1 MAVDQTSADTALW
14 NSGAAAC
21 QLSRYFKASISESQ
35 DSAAVTAAA
44 VLGAGVA
51 VLGVAVLGAGSA
63 VLGAGSAVLGA
74 GSAVLGAGAAV
85 LFPAGADPPAP
96 TAGGSLNSREGGGVL
111 VRVSAQATTKASAIV
126 DSRMHATLTLF
137 SLRAGRLRAS
147 QGKRKCARASAR
159 ERYEPAHSQRQ
170 KAWHSLHRP

>member
-21 QLSRYFKASISESQ
+21 QLSRYFNASISESQ

-44 VLGAGVA
+44 VLGAGAA
-51 VLGVAVLGAGSA
+51 VLGAGVAVLGAGAA
-63 VLGAGSAVLGA
+63 VLGAGV
-74 GSAVLGAGAAV
+74 AV

-111 VRVSAQATTKASAIV
+111 VCVSAQATTKASAIV
-126 DSRMHATLTLF
+126 DSR
-137 SLRAGRLRAS
+137 
-147 QGKRKCARASAR
+147 K
-159 ERYEPAHSQRQ
+159 
-170 KAWHSLHRP
+170 

>member
-1 MAVDQTSADTALW
+1 MPKGVRARATAVDQTSADTPLW

-21 QLSRYFKASISESQ
+21 QLSRYFNASISESQ

-44 VLGAGVA
+44 VLGAGAA
-51 VLGVAVLGAGSA
+51 VLGAGVAVLGAG
-63 VLGAGSAVLGA
+63 V
-74 GSAVLGAGAAV
+74 AVLGAGAAVLGAGVAV

-96 TAGGSLNSREGGGVL
+96 TAGGSLDSREGGGVL

-126 DSRMHATLTLF
+126 DSRKQATLTLF

-147 QGKRKCARASAR
+147 
-159 ERYEPAHSQRQ
+159 
-170 KAWHSLHRP
+170 

>member
-44 VLGAGVA
+44 VLGAGAA
-51 VLGVAVLGAGSA
+51 VLGAGVAVLGAG
-63 VLGAGSAVLGA
+63 V
-74 GSAVLGAGAAV
+74 AVLGAGAAVLGAGVAV

-96 TAGGSLNSREGGGVL
+96 TAGGSLDSREGGGVL